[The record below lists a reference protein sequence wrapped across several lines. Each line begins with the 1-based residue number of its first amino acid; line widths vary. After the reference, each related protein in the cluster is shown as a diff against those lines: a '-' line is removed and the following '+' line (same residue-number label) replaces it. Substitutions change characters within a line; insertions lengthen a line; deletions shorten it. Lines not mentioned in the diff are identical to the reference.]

1 MGLWLQWRKV
11 LIKQLVVKL
20 VRTFKNKEFTLDEKI
35 SSLDLLYLCV
45 RKFTELARGII
56 FLRRLAFLGK
66 GVKLSS
72 KKQIVSGRSL
82 VIGDYTYLDG
92 LGDTGIRFGNACSVG
107 RFSNLSV
114 SGSFSDIGKGIE
126 IGDNVGIGD
135 YAHIGG
141 AGGVHIGKDTIIG
154 SFFSVHPENHNISD
168 LDTLIRLQ
176 GVNRKGIS
184 VGENCWIGAK
194 VTLLDGSVV
203 GKGCVI
209 AAGSVVR
216 GSFPDNVIIGG
227 VPAKI
232 LKERVT
238 VNAE

>member
-1 MGLWLQWRKV
+1 M
-11 LIKQLVVKL
+11 IKKLVVKS
-20 VRTFKNKEFTLDEKI
+20 VRAFKNERFTLDEKI
-35 SSLDLLYLCV
+35 SSLDLLCFCV
-45 RKFTELARGII
+45 RKFTELVRGVI
-56 FLRRLAFLGK
+56 FFRRFAFLGK

-72 KKQIVSGRSL
+72 KKQILSGRSL
-82 VIGDYTYLDG
+82 VIGDYTYLNG
-92 LGDTGIRFGNACSVG
+92 LGDTGIKFGNACSVG
-107 RFSNLSV
+107 RFSNISV

-141 AGGVHIGKDTIIG
+141 AGGVYIGKNTIIG

-176 GVNRKGIS
+176 GVNRKGIT

-194 VTLLDGSVV
+194 VTLLDGSIV

-216 GSFPDNVIIGG
+216 GRFPDNVIIGG

-232 LKERVT
+232 IKERVSA
-238 VNAE
+238 NA